1 MDKQYVVVKLITGET
16 VMATFDG
23 EDEKYI
29 KIDFPVQIRSV
40 LIPEINKESL
50 SASPLCPFSDSTT
63 FVLEKD
69 HIVYIKKLHNAFVEH
84 YKDFCKSYEEAMIP
98 MKRARVQEH
107 SADEMFEG
115 FDDLDELTLEEIQ
128 NRLEL
133 LEAIASA
140 PREELTEEE
149 LDKRVFVQGND
160 TKH

>member
-50 SASPLCPFSDSTT
+50 SASPLCPFSESTT
-63 FVLEKD
+63 FVLEKA
-69 HIVYIKKLHNAFVEH
+69 HIVYIKKMHPAFVEH
-84 YKDFCKSYEEAMIP
+84 YKDFCKSYDEAMIP
-98 MKRARVQEH
+98 TKRAKLDNDPL
-107 SADEMFEG
+107 DEMFEG
-115 FDDLDELTLEEIQ
+115 FDDLDDLTMEEIHR
-128 NRLEL
+128 RLEL

-140 PREELTEEE
+140 PRDDLTEEE
-149 LDKRVFVQGND
+149 LDKRVYVQGND